1 MTDAT
6 FLILGQQIELSPQL
20 TAVIG
25 GRGSG
30 KSTLLEYI
38 RYALGISAL
47 DVDGGKWDPTFD
59 RRQALLKSTLSNATS
74 KVEIELVQQG
84 VLIQL
89 VRNGAGSDRI
99 YMQVAGRSRPL
110 SLTEVRETFPVQ
122 AYSQGE
128 LSHLGDATADSRL
141 FDLITTSH
149 REKLNAVED
158 DIKKTAGELRKQL
171 EQNVEYWRLEG
182 ELRKVDT
189 QLATTM
195 AGITNAKQGLGG
207 LKQEAQAVINQHQ
220 EIATTGRW
228 IEQLTS
234 DYQTTYTSLVSAY
247 DEHIRISE
255 RHLKAEDVPAGEAA
269 QTLATALR
277 EHLDTVS
284 ESYLKVLTARQDFER
299 QQTNAGQIWA
309 THKAS
314 HNSAYEKVVEES
326 SQYSSKLAQLNKLEE
341 QQTIE
346 LRKQDGI
353 TRQMEPLQDALV
365 NLRKTGALYISHQHE
380 LRRLSKLSADQLAGL
395 TNNQARAELAE
406 SDDISKLAQG
416 IKDLFVQSNVRETRQ
431 ENLLSIITAQD
442 TLGTWWKF
450 LDEILAILRWKI
462 TGLYET
468 DQRPQLPIL
477 DPTIEGGLQK
487 FCEILTVN
495 RVSQILTV
503 VVRPKM
509 QLLQKRG
516 DYEIAFSQASQGE
529 KATILLNVLMR
540 QPGGPLLLDQPEEDL
555 DNRIIGD
562 IVKATQ
568 DAKNKKQLLFATH
581 NANLVVNGDAELV
594 VDLENGHVL
603 QIGTID
609 LKVLRD
615 SITETMEGGKEA
627 FELRRHK
634 YNF

>member
-1 MTDAT
+1 
-6 FLILGQQIELSPQL
+6 
-20 TAVIG
+20 
-25 GRGSG
+25 
-30 KSTLLEYI
+30 
-38 RYALGISAL
+38 
-47 DVDGGKWDPTFD
+47 
-59 RRQALLKSTLSNATS
+59 
-74 KVEIELVQQG
+74 
-84 VLIQL
+84 
-89 VRNGAGSDRI
+89 
-99 YMQVAGRSRPL
+99 MQVAGKSRPL
-110 SLTEVRETFPVQ
+110 SIAEVRETFPVQ

-128 LSHLGDATADSRL
+128 LSHLGDTTADSRL
-141 FDLITTSH
+141 FELITTSH
-149 REKLNAVED
+149 REELNAVED

-171 EQNVEYWRLEG
+171 EQSVEYWRLEG

-189 QLATTM
+189 QLATTV
-195 AGITNAKQGLGG
+195 AGINNAKQGLGG
-207 LKQEAQAVINQHQ
+207 LKKETQIVLNQHQ
-220 EIATTGRW
+220 EVATTSRW
-228 IEQLTS
+228 IEQLTK
-234 DYQTTYTSLVSAY
+234 DYQTTYNVLISAY
-247 DEHIRISE
+247 DEHIRLSE
-255 RHLKAEDVPAGEAA
+255 RHLKAEDVPADEAA
-269 QTLATALR
+269 QALATALR

-299 QQTNAGQIWA
+299 QQTSAGQIWA

-314 HNSAYEKVVEES
+314 HNSAYEKAVEES
-326 SQYSSKLAQLNKLEE
+326 SQYSSKLALLNKLEE
-341 QQTIE
+341 QQAIE
-346 LRKQDGI
+346 LRKRDDI
-353 TRQMEPLQDALV
+353 TRKMELLHDSLTK
-365 NLRKTGALYISHQHE
+365 LRKTGALYISHQHE
-380 LRRLSKLSADQLAGL
+380 LRRLSQLSADQLASL

-406 SDDISKLAQG
+406 ADDTSKMAQG
-416 IKDLFVQSNVRETRQ
+416 IKDLFYQSNVREFRQ
-431 ENLLSIITAQD
+431 DKLLSIITSQD

-450 LDEILAILRWKI
+450 LDEVLAILRWKI
-462 TGLYET
+462 TGLHET

-487 FCEILTVN
+487 FGEILTVN

-503 VVRPKM
+503 IVRPRM

-516 DYEIAFSQASQGE
+516 DYETAFSEASQGE

-603 QIGTID
+603 QIGAID
-609 LKVLRD
+609 LEALRD

-627 FELRRHK
+627 FELRRRK